1 MNTKSAK
8 REKKP
13 KGSKGKSAK
22 DAFLKKIDACM
33 KIYDYRDETKDV
45 KGKNERLSAINE
57 LQNLLQDQKSV
68 VQLIIPNLDHCIQMI
83 EKNIFR

>member
-1 MNTKSAK
+1 MNTKSSK
-8 REKKP
+8 RDKRTT

-33 KIYDYRDETKDV
+33 KVYDYRDETKDV

-57 LQNLLQDQKSV
+57 LQNLLQDQK
-68 VQLIIPNLDHCIQMI
+68 
-83 EKNIFR
+83 